1 MANQQQIKKT
11 KTKKHLARE
20 QREAKQTRVI
30 MIITIVIG
38 VLILGLVAYGLID
51 QLIVKPRAPIAK
63 VGDTIIRAKEFKSRV
78 QYERV
83 QALNQTYE
91 YYNYSLQLGE
101 YGQSF
106 LQYAQ
111 QIANQ
116 LALHENFGEDVLEGM
131 IQDIIIR
138 EEAEKRGITVSDAE
152 LEDAF
157 QAAFGY
163 FPDGTPTPIPT
174 GTIAATPTYSETQ
187 LALFP
192 PTLTPTEAD
201 TSSEDTEATPTPTE
215 VAEEDNGES
224 KVDDIVIP
232 SPTPE
237 VSPTITPTST
247 ITPTRTITP
256 TPTQYT
262 SKLFRENQN
271 QFDDLYS
278 LYNFSLDDFREVIEI
293 SLLSEKL
300 LAEVTE
306 DLVPVKD
313 EVWARHILVE
323 TEEEALEVLER
334 LDAGDDFAALAAE
347 YSTDDSNSNS
357 GGDLGWFDENT
368 MVPEFSEAAF
378 GLEIGEISEPIE
390 TSYGFH
396 IIQSLGQREIQMP
409 ESEFAQEK
417 QIAFSEW
424 LEEQRNGREDIAYYV
439 GWEKHIPETPVIPQD
454 FLFALFQIEE

>member
-1 MANQQQIKKT
+1 
-11 KTKKHLARE
+11 
-20 QREAKQTRVI
+20 
-30 MIITIVIG
+30 
-38 VLILGLVAYGLID
+38 
-51 QLIVKPRAPIAK
+51 
-63 VGDTIIRAKEFKSRV
+63 
-78 QYERV
+78 
-83 QALNQTYE
+83 
-91 YYNYSLQLGE
+91 
-101 YGQSF
+101 
-106 LQYAQ
+106 
-111 QIANQ
+111 
-116 LALHENFGEDVLEGM
+116 
-131 IQDIIIR
+131 
-138 EEAEKRGITVSDAE
+138 
-152 LEDAF
+152 
-157 QAAFGY
+157 
-163 FPDGTPTPIPT
+163 
-174 GTIAATPTYSETQ
+174 
-187 LALFP
+187 
-192 PTLTPTEAD
+192 
-201 TSSEDTEATPTPTE
+201 

-271 QFDDLYS
+271 QFDELYS

-396 IIQSLGQREIQMP
+396 IIQSLGQRESQMP